1 VTDSST
7 PVVAAAPAA
16 APDPQ
21 AIPATPQARALTEDL
36 PAFDHVPDIRLI
48 ACDMDGTLLDDD
60 DAVHDDFWPLV
71 DELHAR
77 GITFCPASGRQYY
90 NLLERFEPI
99 ADEVIFIAE
108 NGTYV
113 VRDGR
118 ELSSDC
124 LERDVAR
131 ALIDVARGLTAGG
144 ADVGAVL
151 CGKTS
156 AWIERTDAPFREE
169 VDKYYHRLQ
178 VVDDL
183 DAVDDDVLKV
193 AIYDFVSSERI
204 SAPAYAG
211 FRDTHQVVVSGEHWL
226 DVMVAGANK
235 GTGLRHIQE
244 ALGVTRDQTMVFGDF
259 LNDLEMMDEAT
270 YSFAMANAH
279 PVLAERARYR
289 APGNTDNGVVRTIRH
304 VLGL

>member
-1 VTDSST
+1 MPPTRRRGAGRCDHARVSDAPLDPTATD
-7 PVVAAAPAA
+7 PVEP
-16 APDPQ
+16 PQ
-21 AIPATPQARALTEDL
+21 L
-36 PAFDHVPDIRLI
+36 DHIPDIRLI

-60 DAVHDDFWPLV
+60 DAVHDDFWPLI

-77 GITFCPASGRQYY
+77 GIVFCPASGRQYY

-99 ADEVIFIAE
+99 AGEVVFIAE

-124 LERDVAR
+124 LDRQVAR
-131 ALIDVARGLTAGG
+131 ELIDVARDLTARG

-151 CGKTS
+151 CGKAS
-156 AWIERTDAPFREE
+156 AYIERNDPAFREE

-183 DAVDDDVLKV
+183 NAVDDDVLKI
-193 AIYDFVSSERI
+193 AIYDFVSSEEV
-204 SAPAYAG
+204 SAPAYAH
-211 FRDTHQVVVSGEHWL
+211 FRDTLQVVVSGQHWL
-226 DVMVAGANK
+226 DVMEAHANK
-235 GTGLRHIQE
+235 GSGIRHIQQ
-244 ALGVTRDQTMVFGDF
+244 ALGITRDQTMVFGDF
-259 LNDLEMMDEAT
+259 LNDLEMMDQAT

-279 PVLAERARYR
+279 PVLAARARYR
-289 APGNTDNGVVRTIRH
+289 APGNTDNGVVRTIKS
-304 VLGL
+304 VLGME